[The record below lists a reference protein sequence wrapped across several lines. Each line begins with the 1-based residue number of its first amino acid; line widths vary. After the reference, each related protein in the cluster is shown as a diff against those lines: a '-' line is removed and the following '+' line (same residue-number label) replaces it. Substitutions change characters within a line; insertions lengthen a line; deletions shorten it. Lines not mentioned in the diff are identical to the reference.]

1 MTREHKSGFNEFQ
14 TRRTALHHDMAA
26 FTSAIGQPPH
36 THTALFWANSIPLD
50 LSDTTMADVSTVK
63 GDVYLV
69 AHVKS
74 DKGLWKVLL
83 SLHLTS
89 DGDVAGTAQ
98 YEACTSKSSKKK
110 AKGGTGEFKRL
121 ERGDGAT
128 VLPRKM
134 GMVRAGAGA
143 SHVVSVHSGVP

>member
-1 MTREHKSGFNEFQ
+1 
-14 TRRTALHHDMAA
+14 MAA

-134 GMVRAGAGA
+134 GMVRAGAGLRTWYPCTQGCHDRSTRWLA
-143 SHVVSVHSGVP
+143 PCTMSTTRFC